1 MQIINIKDEK
11 HIEKL
16 ISDENKLVVIDF
28 YADWCGPCK
37 SFGKY
42 YEEFVNSFVKKYG
55 KKNVAFCK
63 INVDKEELED
73 FCSVNE
79 ISSIPCV
86 MFIKGNRIIKKMT
99 GNNSVEFK
107 NTVEKLC

>member
-1 MQIINIKDEK
+1 MKIVHIEDEK
-11 HIEKL
+11 HIQEL
-16 ISDENKLVVIDF
+16 VSDENTLVVIDF

-42 YEEFVNSFVKKYG
+42 YKEFVESFVKVYG

-63 INVDKEELED
+63 LDVDKDKLSD
-73 FCSVNE
+73 FCKQNE

-86 MFIKGNRIIKKMT
+86 MFIKGKTILKKMT

-107 NTVEKLC
+107 KTVEKLC